1 MQDQEK
7 LSRETILKQ
16 LNIADDTLSLYEKE
30 LEIDA
35 EPGLETFTSEDI
47 ESIQMFHKLRESGLT
62 LNEIRLLSSFS
73 EVLKNVDFEGKDE
86 LKNLLSISPLHR
98 LKQTLNISKQELNSL
113 RSKAQELEELLKK
126 EIESR
131 VGKGIGNIAILEK
144 ELEERQKTINSLD
157 RQLAETLTQKTQLE
171 SELALFKE
179 GKGAATQIKG
189 KKSKE
194 LYKSLVEKEAEL
206 IEAKRKTD
214 ELSTELEKSR
224 GETLELSERLELM
237 EDEIAEM
244 EHEIEERYNEQ
255 LSTLRSQ
262 IEELMEKKQKEWE
275 TYYIQSNEQHKTEL
289 LTLQR
294 KHEKEILRLKQKI
307 KEQFEEMQELK
318 SIKNPLLG
326 IFKMGSR

>member
-7 LSRETILKQ
+7 LSREAILQQ
-16 LNIADDTLSLYEKE
+16 LSIAEDTLSLYEKE
-30 LEIDA
+30 LEIDT
-35 EPGLETFTSEDI
+35 EPGLGKLEAFTSSDI

-73 EVLKNVDFEGKDE
+73 EVLKNVDFEGKGE

-113 RSKAQELEELLKK
+113 KSKTQELEELLKK

-131 VGKGIGNIAILEK
+131 AGKGTSSIAILEK
-144 ELEERQKTINSLD
+144 ELEEKQKTINSLD
-157 RQLAETLTQKTQLE
+157 RQL
-171 SELALFKE
+171 SELALLKE
-179 GKGAATQIKG
+179 GKGTALKG

-206 IEAKRKTD
+206 IEARKKIDGLT
-214 ELSTELEKSR
+214 TEFEKSR
-224 GETLELSERLELM
+224 GEALEFSERLELM

-244 EHEIEERYNEQ
+244 EHEVEERYNEQ
-255 LSTLRSQ
+255 LSALRNQ
-262 IEELMEKKQKEWE
+262 IEGLVEKKQKEWE
-275 TYYIQSNEQHKTEL
+275 KYYVDSNEQHKTEL

-294 KHEKEILRLKQKI
+294 KHEREILRFKQKI

-326 IFKMGSR
+326 IFKMGAR